1 MSLSIRRTTY
11 LVAVLIVFG
20 MTFGIEKVRDA
31 QLRPRA
37 LRMLWRFRHLL
48 YLGMY
53 MRAGSCFEF
62 RKRRLELFKL
72 AVVVGLAF
80 SRARHGDP
88 VWLYSD
94 GFVSRKSVRQTLKER
109 AIVWC
114 AFNQYGYVD
123 EKKKRF
129 AIVHPAIAKRPMR
142 PTLPIHRPGLETL
155 YKSFRTCIELR

>member
-1 MSLSIRRTTY
+1 MNLSIWRTPY
-11 LVAVLIVFG
+11 LIAVLFILG
-20 MTFGIEKVRDA
+20 MTIGIEKVRDA

-62 RKRRLELFKL
+62 RKRSLELLKL

-94 GFVSRKSVRQTLKER
+94 GFVS
-109 AIVWC
+109 
-114 AFNQYGYVD
+114 
-123 EKKKRF
+123 
-129 AIVHPAIAKRPMR
+129 
-142 PTLPIHRPGLETL
+142 
-155 YKSFRTCIELR
+155 